1 MRDQRFT
8 MSRSIKTATRP
19 MNPSQE
25 CSRHG
30 GPLSASAIA
39 PRTRINRTTRWA
51 AAPLAAATAVL
62 ALAAS
67 PAGAQAAKPAGAPPP
82 VATWIGAR
90 SIPWPTGNTA
100 IGPLK
105 TQRVFYPSAL
115 PARYSASQCASLPA
129 GVMCVISYKTPGT
142 NVASFVKSIP
152 ASRPVMMIFHHEPEG
167 GDFASGAQFVSEF
180 ESQSDLI
187 RSAAAAAGLT
197 NVQVAMAAGTYQY
210 QPGKAG
216 TNCSYIPPAHYVDHY
231 TADVYQPRLGG
242 LQNRSGFVRWRAC
255 TQGLGRSR
263 GVTEYGLGSCS
274 GAASRQQTMAADAVY
289 LRSAFPHLYLL
300 EYWWVDDS
308 NVGPC
313 RNWKFTDQAT
323 ISEWRS
329 ARGW

>member
-1 MRDQRFT
+1 
-8 MSRSIKTATRP
+8 

-25 CSRHG
+25 CPRHG
-30 GPLSASAIA
+30 SALSASAIA
-39 PRTRINRTTRWA
+39 RRTRIKRTIRWA

-62 ALAAS
+62 ALAATTAS
-67 PAGAQAAKPAGAPPP
+67 AQAAKPAGALPS

-90 SIPWPTGNTA
+90 SDPWSTGNSA

-105 TQRVFYPSAL
+105 TQRLFYPSAL
-115 PARYSASQCASLPA
+115 PASYSASQCASLPA
-129 GVMCVISYKTPGT
+129 GVMCVISYKAPST

-167 GDFASGAQFVSEF
+167 DFASGVQFVSEF

-197 NVQVAMAAGTYQY
+197 NVQVAMAAATFQY

-242 LQNRSGFVRWRAC
+242 LQNRSGFVRWRDC
-255 TQGLGRSR
+255 TQGLGRTR
-263 GVTEYGLGSCS
+263 GLTEYGLGSCS
-274 GAASRQQTMAADAVY
+274 GTTSREQTMVADAAY
-289 LRSAFPHLYLL
+289 LRSAFPFLYLL
-300 EYWWVDDS
+300 EYWWMDDS

-313 RNWKFTDQAT
+313 RNWKFTDPAT
-323 ISEWRS
+323 ITEWKS
-329 ARGW
+329 SRG